1 MRSGNEMRQA
11 LLSHLP
17 PAADLETYRKQIAA
31 TLEKNR
37 KKNRLERVL
46 ANLFWLFCAGY
57 ATVHLW
63 FDNLGPQF
71 PRTPFLACI
80 FMLLGGVELLKHHIH
95 AAQVETQKDIKQLHV
110 QILELQSA
118 FEESQREANEA

>member
-37 KKNRLERVL
+37 KKNRLE
-46 ANLFWLFCAGY
+46 
-57 ATVHLW
+57 
-63 FDNLGPQF
+63 
-71 PRTPFLACI
+71 
-80 FMLLGGVELLKHHIH
+80 
-95 AAQVETQKDIKQLHV
+95 
-110 QILELQSA
+110 
-118 FEESQREANEA
+118 SQREANEA